1 MNWKKKKD
9 TPEAQTPEAAAAGKG
24 PVPFLKKNW
33 KWLVPVLCVAVAGGV
48 FLLRPQQAKPASVDA
63 SYTEAAPERRDVTNT
78 LSGTGT
84 LNPANTYT
92 VKSLVD
98 GKVLTGTIEEGNIV
112 EESNVLYTI
121 DSSDA
126 STNFEKAEIAMQQA
140 QRSYDKVVDR
150 QYVRA
155 EVAGVVSSLK
165 VTKGLSSATAPEC
178 C

>member
-98 GKVLTGTIEEGNIV
+98 GKVQNTPV
-112 EESNVLYTI
+112 RWAHRP
-121 DSSDA
+121 A
-126 STNFEKAEIAMQQA
+126 SLRRTP
-140 QRSYDKVVDR
+140 S
-150 QYVRA
+150 
-155 EVAGVVSSLK
+155 G
-165 VTKGLSSATAPEC
+165 
-178 C
+178 

>member
-1 MNWKKKKD
+1 M
-9 TPEAQTPEAAAAGKG
+9 
-24 PVPFLKKNW
+24 VICLM
-33 KWLVPVLCVAVAGGV
+33 
-48 FLLRPQQAKPASVDA
+48 
-63 SYTEAAPERRDVTNT
+63 
-78 LSGTGT
+78 TGT

-165 VTKGLSSATAPEC
+165 VTKGDEVTSGARSEATADVHHPSRQERKREAKQHDFERQQ
-178 C
+178 